1 MQAGCNL
8 FYRRQ
13 RICQWLAKNHVGGQR
28 RTQCERTPIAY
39 LRRQCRLLPLNP
51 TPEPERDMVK
61 AITLQ
66 GAAIGSTVS
75 LALLHR

>member
-1 MQAGCNL
+1 L
-8 FYRRQ
+8 
-13 RICQWLAKNHVGGQR
+13 
-28 RTQCERTPIAY
+28 
-39 LRRQCRLLPLNP
+39 LRLNP